1 VFVCVNAIGKEKR
14 CKENHTCDYIRPA
27 PAAMERFIENLTYDP
42 KIPIYK
48 NLQHLLA
55 ERKTQLKNETS
66 ILFFMNG
73 DSGLG
78 SQLTQFEHNAYY
90 LYTYFNPRLYCYPYF
105 YKNNDFFKY
114 HDDRY
119 GAKNT
124 FFMYFR
130 ATRLPP
136 VDAKL
141 DKIYFLENRYYGYF
155 PFFVYKT
162 PPVSLEHNAVMLRH
176 FYNTFNLRIGEN
188 VFQYISKIRENEAK
202 PLVGLHV
209 RSAFQKKHHSDRYLS
224 VPIRQRLENL
234 KRHLDEVYGGAAA
247 TATAPDPAKKCPY
260 VLFLATDTNLYIQW
274 CREIFGEDVVQYI
287 ENIDRIDTEEDSVPN
302 LKNSGFKLGADIL
315 YDCLALSLCDCAFVS
330 NSNIPFI
337 INMLNLDLPMFEY

>member
-1 VFVCVNAIGKEKR
+1 MSASGADAAHSAIEKFV
-14 CKENHTCDYIRPA
+14 ENI
-27 PAAMERFIENLTYDP
+27 TYDP

-55 ERKTQLKNETS
+55 ERKKELKTETS

-90 LYTYFNPRLYCYPYF
+90 LYTYFNPNLYCYPYF
-105 YKNNDFFKY
+105 YNNNDFFKY

-130 ATRLPP
+130 AARLPP
-136 VDAKL
+136 ALPDGKPRL
-141 DKIYFLENRYYGYF
+141 DKIYFVENRFYAYV

-176 FYNTFNLRIGEN
+176 FYESFNLRIGEN
-188 VFQYISKIRENEAK
+188 VFQYIARIRECEGGR
-202 PLVGLHV
+202 PLIGLHV
-209 RSAFQKKHHSDRYLS
+209 RSAFQKKHHKDQYLT

-234 KRHLDEVYGGAAA
+234 KRNLDNTYGSGG
-247 TATAPDPAKKCPY
+247 Y

-274 CREIFGEDVVQYI
+274 CREIFGADVVQYI

-302 LKNSGFKLGADIL
+302 LTNAGFKLGADIL

-337 INMLNLDLPMFEY
+337 INMLNLDIPMFEY